1 MTAGPTSS
9 AWQQTAR
16 LLGWLGVLPFVLML
30 AIAWTGGPK
39 WLVDLVVGYGVLILA
54 FMGGTLWAGAMER
67 SKEPQPPLLASNL
80 IVLAAL
86 PALLLPLGS
95 ATLLLAVL
103 FTLHWLAEK
112 IWIEHAQAGWYR
124 RMRTAI
130 SAVVIILLVITSV
143 VYFSAL

>member
-9 AWQQTAR
+9 DWQQTAR
-16 LLGWLGVLPFVLML
+16 LLGWLGVLPFVLMVVL
-30 AIAWTGGPK
+30 AWTGGPN
-39 WLVDLVVGYGVLILA
+39 WVVDLVVGYGLLILA
-54 FMGGTLWAGAMER
+54 FMGGTLWTGAIER
-67 SKEPQPPLLASNL
+67 SKEPQAPLLASNL

-95 ATLLLAVL
+95 AALLLAVL
-103 FTLHWLAEK
+103 FTLHWLAER
-112 IWIEHAQAGWYR
+112 IWIGHKQAGWYR

-130 SAVVIILLVITSV
+130 SGVVIVLLVMTSG